1 MKRTM
6 NLLLV
11 IMTLMFTQQF
21 AMAAPNATKATK
33 SERTSLKSIVKS
45 NFEVVK
51 ASTVKIVE
59 AAKVTAKKWKKWWLL
74 GWGLGIVVWLVGVL
88 LALVSGGLG
97 VAIAWLGYLMIL
109 FGSFSLIMWIINR

>member
-11 IMTLMFTQQF
+11 IMALVFTQQL
-21 AMAAPNATKATK
+21 ATAAPHAVKTTK
-33 SERTSLKSIVKS
+33 SEKTSLKDYVKS
-45 NFEVVK
+45 AVETAK

-74 GWGLGIVVWLVGVL
+74 GWGLGLAVYLVGVL
-88 LALVSGGLG
+88 VAIAAGGIG
-97 VAIAWLGYLMIL
+97 VAIVYLGWLMML
-109 FGSFSLIMWIINR
+109 FGTVSLIMWILNK